1 MNVATRSAT
10 PEPIKL
16 LLLALGG
23 EGGGVLADWIV
34 DTARAQGL
42 PVQATSVPGVAQRTG
57 ATSYYLELLP
67 APMVDREGRAPVF
80 CLSPTSG
87 DLDLVVSSEL
97 LETARALERGLL
109 DETRTV
115 LISSTG
121 RALTVAEKMQQADGR
136 FDLGRIERAAQ
147 ALSREAVLF
156 DMQAEARAAGT
167 VISSVLFGAIAASG
181 LLPLPRAACEAT
193 IRGSGRG
200 VAQSLAGFSRGFDGF
215 VRARVARSALGT
227 GTGTG
232 TGAGGG
238 AGAGAGAG
246 QRARGEEPLDTLV
259 ALGRARLADY
269 LDEAYAEL
277 YVSRIARIAQ
287 AERHAGSAGLLATG
301 TTDSSVGPPAD
312 DLPATRAAARFL
324 ALWMG
329 YEDVVRVA
337 DLKTRPQRF
346 ERIRADMH
354 AQDHE
359 PVVVREYLKP
369 RAEEIAAVLPPL
381 AARLL
386 RGVAARRAGHG
397 SDGIRLSTTSLH
409 GLAALRLLAAL
420 RPLRRRSTRF
430 ALEQA
435 RIERWMAA
443 LLSALPAGP
452 RSLGAAAAD
461 TALALEIARLPRLL
475 KGYGDTWARGERAFD
490 AIVQAL
496 AEPPLRA
503 GETPA
508 ERAAA
513 IAEAHRAA
521 LADPQGRALAQRLGQ
536 PAPEPKPQ
544 PVRFVARAA
553 SRGAGR

>member
-1 MNVATRSAT
+1 MSA
-10 PEPIKL
+10 PAPVPVKL

-67 APMVDREGRAPVF
+67 APLPVSAGRAPVF

-109 DETRTV
+109 DEARTV

-136 FDLGRIERAAQ
+136 FDLARIESAAH

-156 DMQAEARAAGT
+156 DMQAEARAAAT
-167 VISSVLFGAIAASG
+167 VISSVMFGAIAACG
-181 LLPLPRAACEAT
+181 LLPLPREACEAT
-193 IRGSGRG
+193 IRRSGRG
-200 VAQSLAGFSRGFDGF
+200 VAQSLAGFARGFDACMKAQLATAAKSATASS
-215 VRARVARSALGT
+215 VTASSPVASAPT
-227 GTGTG
+227 PP
-232 TGAGGG
+232 
-238 AGAGAGAG
+238 
-246 QRARGEEPLDTLV
+246 ARGEEPLDTLV

-269 LDEAYAEL
+269 QDEAYAEL
-277 YVSRIARIAQ
+277 YASRIARIAQ
-287 AERHAGSAGLLATG
+287 AERHAGAAGPADSAST
-301 TTDSSVGPPAD
+301 PAD
-312 DLPATRAAARFL
+312 DLPAARAAARFL

-346 ERIRADMH
+346 ERIRADLQ
-354 AQDHE
+354 ARDHE

-369 RAEEIAAVLPPL
+369 RAEEIAAVLPPR

-386 RGVAARRAGHG
+386 RTVASRRAGRG
-397 SDGIRLSTTSLH
+397 GDGIRLSTTSVH

-430 ALEQA
+430 AQEQA
-435 RIERWMAA
+435 RIERWLAA
-443 LLSALPAGP
+443 LLAALPAGP
-452 RSLGAAAAD
+452 RALGAAPAD
-461 TALALEIARLPRLL
+461 TSMALEIARLPRLL

-508 ERAAA
+508 QRAAA
-513 IAEAHRAA
+513 LAEAHRAA
-521 LADPQGRALAQRLGQ
+521 LSDPNGRALAQRLGQ
-536 PAPEPKPQ
+536 PAPEPKAQ

-553 SRGAGR
+553 SRAAGR

>member
-1 MNVATRSAT
+1 MNA
-10 PEPIKL
+10 PPPQPIKL

-67 APMVDREGRAPVF
+67 APLADGEGRAPVF

-136 FDLGRIERAAQ
+136 FDLARIEQAAH

-167 VISSVLFGAIAASG
+167 VISSVLFGAIAACG

-200 VAQSLAGFSRGFDGF
+200 VTQSLAGFARGFDGF
-215 VRARVARSALGT
+215 ARARAPGT
-227 GTGTG
+227 SPPHPPT
-232 TGAGGG
+232 
-238 AGAGAGAG
+238 
-246 QRARGEEPLDTLV
+246 RGSESLDTLV
-259 ALGRARLADY
+259 GLGRARLADY
-269 LDEAYAEL
+269 QDEAYAEL
-277 YVSRIARIAQ
+277 YVSRIASISQ
-287 AERHAGSAGLLATG
+287 AERHAGS
-301 TTDSSVGPPAD
+301 PPD

-346 ERIRADMH
+346 ERIRADMQ
-354 AQDHE
+354 ARDHE

-369 RAEEIAAVLPPL
+369 RAEEVAAVLPPL
-381 AARLL
+381 AARLV
-386 RGVAARRAGHG
+386 RGVAARRAGKG

-430 ALEQA
+430 AQEQA
-435 RIERWMAA
+435 RIERWMSA
-443 LLSALPAGP
+443 LLSALPTGP
-452 RSLGAAAAD
+452 RPLGAAPGD
-461 TALALEIARLPRLL
+461 TSLALEIARLPRLL

-490 AIVQAL
+490 AILEGL

-503 GETPA
+503 GEAPA
-508 ERAAA
+508 ARAVA

-521 LADPQGRALAQRLGQ
+521 LADPQGRALARQLGR

-544 PVRFVARAA
+544 PVRFVARTA
-553 SRGAGR
+553 SRGASR